1 MLRQFSRMERTRN
14 WLIIGFALL
23 MGLSLIVFNVARN
36 PVSANAA
43 INTEVLANVNGDE
56 VTVGDL
62 NLLKENYR
70 NMFGGQISLAQL
82 GGDERFLDGLI
93 RDKVVAQ
100 EAARLN
106 LTPSDAEVAAE
117 IRKSAGGSK
126 IDVAQY
132 KENVTAKFGSVERY
146 ERGVRESL
154 AAQKLRAF
162 VTAGVRVSD
171 EEVQA
176 DYKRKN
182 TSLDLVYVP
191 VTADK
196 LAARVQ
202 PSDEDL
208 QKYFEGHKVDFQF
221 LEPQKK
227 VRYLFIDQAKAGAKL
242 NISDADLRAN
252 YDQLKPE
259 NKQAGVRVQQ
269 IVLRVAHPDLDAQ
282 VLAKANSLVQQ
293 ARGDAGG
300 EVTEARFAELARGNS
315 EDPATAKN
323 GGALPGPVRKSINVK
338 SDDPLQQTLDMTPGQ
353 ISEPI
358 KYRNAYYILR
368 RGDVVPKSF
377 EDAKPEL
384 LVSQR
389 NTRAYKIAADLA
401 ARAVQRVKETK
412 NLEQVTQE
420 LASEANMTPAEMLKE
435 TPLIKPQDDVPGIG
449 SSPQFEAAI
458 KPLENPG
465 DVGDRVAIKNGFAVP
480 MLIEKRPERVPEF
493 SEVRDKV
500 VQRVKEVKA
509 REQLEQTARDLANN
523 AGGANNLKAAAEK
536 LGLEVQTADKYKLG
550 TPLGAAGTSPAAD
563 EAIFNLREGE
573 VTKTPI
579 KIGDSWVII
588 GAKKRTEA
596 DLAEFA
602 KQRDQLTQAAL
613 STKQNDVLEDYINAI
628 STRLKQDG
636 KIKIYKDV
644 LARAADDEDVAA
656 PPARPRRLPLPPPG
670 S

>member
-82 GGDERFLDGLI
+82 GGDERFLDNLI

-106 LTPSDAEVAAE
+106 LMPSDAEVAAE

-202 PSDEDL
+202 PSDEEL
-208 QKYFEGHKVDFQF
+208 QKYFEGNKVDFQF
-221 LEPQKK
+221 LAPQKK

-269 IVLRVAHPDLDAQ
+269 IVLRVARPELDEQ
-282 VLAKANSLVQQ
+282 VIAKANSLVQQ
-293 ARGDAGG
+293 ARGDAG
-300 EVTEARFAELARGNS
+300 EATEERFAELARGNS

-323 GGALPGPVRKSINVK
+323 GGALPAPVRKSVNK
-338 SDDPLQQTLDMTPGQ
+338 SDDPLQRTLDMTPGQ
-353 ISEPI
+353 VSEPI
-358 KYRNAYYILR
+358 KYKNAYYILR
-368 RGDVVPKSF
+368 RGEAVPKSF

-401 ARAVQRVKETK
+401 ARAAQRVKETK
-412 NLEQVTQE
+412 NLEQVAQE
-420 LASEANMTPAEMLKE
+420 LAPEANTTPAEMIRE

-465 DVGDRVAIKNGFAVP
+465 DVGDRVAIKGGFAVP
-480 MLIEKRPERVPEF
+480 VLIEKRPERVPEF

-550 TPLGAAGTSPAAD
+550 TPLGAAGTSAAAD

-573 VTKTPI
+573 ITKTPI

-588 GAKKRTEA
+588 GAKQRTEA

-602 KQRDQLTQAAL
+602 KEREQLTQAAL
-613 STKQNDVLEDYINAI
+613 LTKQDDVLGDYINAI
-628 STRLKQDG
+628 STRLKQGG

-644 LARAADDEDVAA
+644 FARATDDDDEAAAA
-656 PPARPRRLPLPPPG
+656 PPIRPRRVPLPPG
-670 S
+670 T